1 VSERIQ
7 RRKSRQATDE
17 AQATDAAAAPAAQAA
32 GQVEQKVDYDA
43 LLAEIDGV
51 LEADAEEYVRSFAQK
66 GGQ

>member
-1 VSERIQ
+1 MSERIQ

-17 AQATDAAAAPAAQAA
+17 AQATDAATAPAAQAA
-32 GQVEQKVDYDA
+32 ASTEQKVDYDA

-51 LEADAEEYVRSFAQK
+51 LEADAEEYVRSFVQK